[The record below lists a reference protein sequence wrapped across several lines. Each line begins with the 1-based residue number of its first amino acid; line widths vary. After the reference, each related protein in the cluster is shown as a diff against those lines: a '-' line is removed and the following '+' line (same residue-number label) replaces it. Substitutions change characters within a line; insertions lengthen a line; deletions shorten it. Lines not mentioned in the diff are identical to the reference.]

1 MFAMALRSVV
11 AATIALG
18 IAALMIAAPMAVD
31 AALAQSID
39 AETIVRALTPKP
51 RSPAT
56 RSFKPGGQ
64 RGIDIQEGDTAEE
77 PAPSI
82 DLYVHFELDQSALT
96 MSDARIT
103 VDTLGQALKD
113 RRLASMSFEIIGHTD
128 ARGTDE
134 YNLKLSRDR
143 AEAVRSRL
151 IQFHG
156 VDAGKL
162 KAEGRGKRELKD
174 PSRPEHEVNRRVQ
187 IRTVADKTS
196 YVSDPEVSRAP
207 GG

>member
-1 MFAMALRSVV
+1 MFATAWRSVV
-11 AATIALG
+11 AAALALG
-18 IAALMIAAPMAVD
+18 IAAPMTID
-31 AALAQSID
+31 AALGQSID
-39 AETIVRALTPKP
+39 TETIVRALTPKP
-51 RSPAT
+51 KPPST
-56 RSFKPGGQ
+56 RSFKPSGQ
-64 RGIDIQEGDTAEE
+64 RGIDIQGGDTAEE

-82 DLYVHFELDQSALT
+82 DLYVHFEFDQSALT
-96 MSDARIT
+96 MSDARIA
-103 VDTLGQALKD
+103 VDTLGKALKD
-113 RRLASMSFEIIGHTD
+113 RRLANMSFEIIGHTD

-174 PSRPEHEVNRRVQ
+174 PSSPEHEVNRRVQ
-187 IRTVADKTS
+187 IRTVTDKTS
-196 YVSDPEVSRAP
+196 YMSDPEVSHSP